1 MKLRLSTLLIGLSIL
16 SSGMSLASTTLTEN
30 QTLQTLATAA
40 GLVETPYT
48 ITTSGGA
55 GAGATN
61 TTTLDPSVQ
70 ASTDYTISFDFSY
83 TASEFANQ
91 WGTALL
97 ASGNAPAAD
106 NYTGG
111 FQLYL
116 SASNALLLKTGNG
129 EGDDSKKV
137 ISTTM
142 SGSTNYSLTLAFSQ
156 ATQTITYTLTDN
168 NAGTSDITG
177 TFSATNAGFD
187 QLSTN
192 APGSTTIKN
201 LKVGTPSSAVPEPT
215 TTSLALVGL
224 AALIMRRR
232 RH

>member
-55 GAGATN
+55 GAGDTN

-97 ASGNAPAAD
+97 ASGNSPTES

-116 SASNALLLKTGNG
+116 SVSNELLLKTGDG
-129 EGDDSKKV
+129 EGKDSKTV
-137 ISTTM
+137 ISNAM
-142 SGSTNYSLTLAFSQ
+142 SGGTNYSLTLAFSQ
-156 ATQTITYTLTDN
+156 ATQKITYTLTG

-177 TFSATNAGFD
+177 TFSATNASFD